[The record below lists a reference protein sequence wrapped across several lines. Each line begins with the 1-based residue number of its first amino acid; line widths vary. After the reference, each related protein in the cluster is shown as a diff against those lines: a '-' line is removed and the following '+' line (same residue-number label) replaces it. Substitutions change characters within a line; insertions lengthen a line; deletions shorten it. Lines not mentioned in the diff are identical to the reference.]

1 MNRKLPNI
9 LSVGPVSYVGGINVH
24 MIRLGSLLDSAV
36 VFDFIDDAPPQITK
50 DSSRSI
56 RKATSVPH
64 VLRKIWQSDI
74 VHIHSGNW
82 LLRILLVLIAR
93 LLRAKVVVTLHSY
106 RLSGVKKIVSD
117 AVLRLANQVICVN
130 PDIKAASGRVDALVK
145 EAFIPPAEAERWSL
159 PDEIDTFIERH
170 RGSLLICANAYR
182 LTRHEGKDLYGLD
195 QCLAVARQAKKAGD
209 NIVILFVVGTVMASD
224 DLYFSAQKAIED
236 EGLDGFIRIYPKSL
250 DFITRI
256 CRSDI
261 VLRPTVTDGDALT
274 IREALFLGKP
284 VIASD
289 VVTRP
294 AGTVTYRSENTDD
307 LYAVIRSVAS
317 ALSSGEGL
325 PDQPDACSMDQ
336 YKQFYLEVYRKCIS

>member
-1 MNRKLPNI
+1 MPKI
-9 LSVGPVSYVGGINVH
+9 LFVLAIGPLSYVGGINVH
-24 MIRLGSLLDSAV
+24 VIRLSSLLTSGV
-36 VFDFIDDAPPQITK
+36 VFDFIDDAPAKIAK

-56 RKATSVPH
+56 RKITSIPNF
-64 VLRKIWQSDI
+64 LRKIWRSDI

-82 LLRILLVLIAR
+82 LLRILLVLIVR
-93 LLRAKVVVTLHSY
+93 LLGAKVVVTLHSY
-106 RLSGVKKIVSD
+106 RLAGLKKTISN
-117 AVLRLANQVICVN
+117 AVLRFANEVICVN
-130 PDIKAASGRVDALVK
+130 SDIKTTSGRVDALVK
-145 EAFIPPAEAERWSL
+145 EAFIPPVDTERKGL
-159 PDEIDTFIERH
+159 PDEVDVFIKRH
-170 RGSLLICANAYR
+170 SGSLLICANAYR

-195 QCLAVARQAKKAGD
+195 QCLAVARRAKEAGD

-224 DLYFSAQKAIED
+224 DLYFSAQKSIEE
-236 EGLDGFIRIYPKSL
+236 EGLSGFISIYPKSL
-250 DFITRI
+250 DFITLIR
-256 CRSDI
+256 RSDI

-307 LYAVIRSVAS
+307 LYVVIRSVAS